1 MHFAFFTRYLS
12 LLQKF
17 DQNSSLEAQIPSFLG
32 LLQAGTMF
40 TIFGH
45 KREPAASLLKTALG
59 HSPIE

>member
-1 MHFAFFTRYLS
+1 MRFAFFTRHLS

-17 DQNSSLEAQIPSFLG
+17 DQNSSLETQIPSFLG

-45 KREPAASLLKTALG
+45 MREPALSLRETALG